1 MEQFCHIGK
10 VVNCN
15 EVLHSK
21 GSSIADVGLGEL
33 SLLYFAVLFWFSLT
47 RWNDFYGIS
56 IICCVIAVVFT
67 LYSIIYQI
75 FILQKGCMLCMLVNL
90 AVWGNAIT
98 LYVLRNYF
106 DIVFSFYSFFAFAT
120 IGCICLILGIQLR
133 TIQNKEKE
141 RISIKKHFSG
151 LFNPEIFQKLLTLN
165 PRIKEMYMGQ
175 LRDCNNK
182 SEVEGDE

>member
-67 LYSIIYQI
+67 FIFYYLSDLHPPKRLHALHVSKFSNMGQCDYS
-75 FILQKGCMLCMLVNL
+75 LCV
-90 AVWGNAIT
+90 
-98 LYVLRNYF
+98 
-106 DIVFSFYSFFAFAT
+106 
-120 IGCICLILGIQLR
+120 
-133 TIQNKEKE
+133 K
-141 RISIKKHFSG
+141 
-151 LFNPEIFQKLLTLN
+151 KLL
-165 PRIKEMYMGQ
+165 
-175 LRDCNNK
+175 
-182 SEVEGDE
+182 